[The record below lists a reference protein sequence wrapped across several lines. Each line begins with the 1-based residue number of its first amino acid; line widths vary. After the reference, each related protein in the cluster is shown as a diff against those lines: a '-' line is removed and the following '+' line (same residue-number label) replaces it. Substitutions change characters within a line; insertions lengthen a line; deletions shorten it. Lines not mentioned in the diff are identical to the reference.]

1 MPGTSYRDYL
11 TEDPRPKYPPT
22 LPAIDLTVDV
32 YPAALEDAEGH
43 ALVDAIH
50 RPDNPRLIRHN
61 RKHID
66 GSADT
71 IVSSALALG
80 VTPDGT
86 NDSQVP

>member
-1 MPGTSYRDYL
+1 MTTSPYTHPSMPGTVPL
-11 TEDPRPKYPPT
+11 VF
-22 LPAIDLTVDV
+22 DLSAV
-32 YPAALEDAEGH
+32 LEDAEGH